1 MNFKPE
7 KRVVKF
13 YLLLFFCIFA
23 EKHRKMGKFLFW
35 VFAGLT
41 ACWLTSCQQDGK
53 SELQGGTQKDSD
65 EYYIDLSLRN
75 IKFYEAYA
83 VDSFLQTTER
93 LHQYL
98 LRNEKRTNRDIQL
111 LRAQWMMAR
120 GVYYAALLGRP
131 DSGLVYAKKAAHLME
146 QERMNPDLRVV
157 AMTDIA
163 DFYRQTGQLD
173 LSAEGYMQA
182 LAVADSFQTTTDSHI
197 AISLG
202 ISTVYTFMADYENS
216 AKWWAKCKELLPK
229 MKKPD
234 QFIYYNNVGND
245 YYLQDKYQEALPFFE
260 KAASLV
266 KDDPDKTWDY
276 YTARANIAE
285 ILINLKRGDDARPIL
300 EEVDSFYRKVNFPIL
315 LYYINTSK
323 IELALLDGRTA
334 DAIRII
340 REEKAPEEMIP
351 AAKVMRLKVVEQVWT
366 QAGNIQNAYETHKEL
381 HALNDSIQTAN
392 VRMQLSTRLM
402 EYEHDKRL
410 LEQQQQIERSEMNE
424 LLAWAFFVV
433 ALLAAVLLLVLYQ
446 WHRRRGRMK
455 ELELR
460 QQLIETR
467 LGNARNRLSP
477 HFIYNALNHE
487 MLSQMEGRRVDFN
500 ALTQL
505 LRRGLAMADTLK
517 TSLQD
522 ELAFVDYY
530 ATIEG
535 QQIGDDFR
543 YRKEIDEG
551 IDISQVSLPAMT
563 IQIFVENAIKHGLRP
578 MKPENGEMRQ
588 LTIHVSRQGQA
599 TLVEVTDNGQGLKN
613 GPMSQAQTGMK
624 VVRQTIQML
633 NERNQEKI
641 DFGVN
646 NLTEE
651 GKRGC
656 RSWILLPDHFDYHVG
671 K

>member
-1 MNFKPE
+1 MRRF
-7 KRVVKF
+7 F
-13 YLLLFFCIFA
+13 Y
-23 EKHRKMGKFLFW
+23 
-35 VFAGLT
+35 GLIVL
-41 ACWLTSCQQDGK
+41 WLGCHFVACQQEGK
-53 SELQGGTQKDSD
+53 SDSQGGTQKDSD
-65 EYYIDLSLRN
+65 EFYIDLSLRN

-98 LRNEKRTNRDIQL
+98 LRNEKRMNRDMQL

-131 DSGLVYAKKAAHLME
+131 DSALVYAKKAAHLME

-182 LAVADSFQTTTDSHI
+182 LAVADSFQTTIDSHI

-245 YYLQDKYQEALPFFE
+245 YYLQDKYQEALPCFE

-410 LEQQQQIERSEMNE
+410 LEQQQEIEHSKMTNR
-424 LLAWAFFVV
+424 LAWVLFVT
-433 ALLAAVLLLVLYQ
+433 ALLTAILLFVLYLM
-446 WHRRRGRMK
+446 HRRKGRMQA
-455 ELELR
+455 LELR

-467 LGNARNRLSP
+467 LKNTRNRISP

-487 MLSQMEGRRVDFN
+487 MLAQMDGKAVDFN

-505 LRRGLAMADTLK
+505 LRRGLAMADTLE
-517 TSLQD
+517 TTLAE

-530 ATIEG
+530 VTIEG
-535 QQIGDDFR
+535 QQMGDTFHYEKVISD
-543 YRKEIDEG
+543 G
-551 IDISQVSLPAMT
+551 IDTSQVKLPAMT
-563 IQIFVENAIKHGLRP
+563 IQIFVENAIKHGLRSLRLQ
-578 MKPENGEMRQ
+578 EGQLRR
-588 LTIHVSRQGQA
+588 LTIRVSRKDEC
-599 TLVEVTDNGQGLKN
+599 TLVEVVDNGGGLKSDLSN
-613 GPMSQAQTGMK
+613 KAQTGIK

-633 NERNQEKI
+633 NEHNHSSIQFGIGNRLLKGEK
-641 DFGVN
+641 
-646 NLTEE
+646 
-651 GKRGC
+651 GC
-656 RSWILLPDHFDYHVG
+656 CSWLLLPDHYSYTIV
-671 K
+671 

>member
-1 MNFKPE
+1 
-7 KRVVKF
+7 
-13 YLLLFFCIFA
+13 
-23 EKHRKMGKFLFW
+23 MGKFLFW

-41 ACWLTSCQQDGK
+41 ACWLTSCQQEGK
-53 SELQGGTQKDSD
+53 SDSQGGTQKDSD

-93 LHQYL
+93 IHQYL
-98 LRNEKRTNRDIQL
+98 LRNEKRMNRDMQL

-216 AKWWAKCKELLPK
+216 AKWWAKCRELLPK

-410 LEQQQQIERSEMNE
+410 LEQQQEIEHSKMTNR
-424 LLAWAFFVV
+424 LAWVLFVT
-433 ALLAAVLLLVLYQ
+433 ALLTAILLFVLYLM
-446 WHRRRGRMK
+446 HRRKGRMQA
-455 ELELR
+455 LELR

-467 LGNARNRLSP
+467 LKNTRNRISP

-487 MLSQMEGRRVDFN
+487 MLAQMDGKAVDFN

-505 LRRGLAMADTLK
+505 LRRGLAMADTLE
-517 TSLQD
+517 TTLAE

-530 ATIEG
+530 VTIEG
-535 QQIGDDFR
+535 QQMGDTFHYEKVISD
-543 YRKEIDEG
+543 G
-551 IDISQVSLPAMT
+551 IDTSQVKLPAMT
-563 IQIFVENAIKHGLRP
+563 IQIFVENAIKHGLRSLRLQ
-578 MKPENGEMRQ
+578 EGQLRR
-588 LTIHVSRQGQA
+588 LTIRVSRKDEC
-599 TLVEVTDNGQGLKN
+599 TLVEVVDNGGGLKSDLSN
-613 GPMSQAQTGMK
+613 KAQTGIK

-633 NERNQEKI
+633 NEHNHSPIQFGIGNRLLKGEK
-641 DFGVN
+641 
-646 NLTEE
+646 
-651 GKRGC
+651 GC
-656 RSWILLPDHFDYHVG
+656 CSWLLLPDHYSYTIV
-671 K
+671 

>member
-1 MNFKPE
+1 MRE
-7 KRVVKF
+7 RTYWMIGLLAVVNM
-13 YLLLFFCIFA
+13 I
-23 EKHRKMGKFLFW
+23 
-35 VFAGLT
+35 
-41 ACWLTSCQQDGK
+41 SCQQKAVGD
-53 SELQGGTQKDSD
+53 LQSGMPKDSD
-65 EYYIDLSLRN
+65 GFYQKLVDKGVEYYR
-75 IKFYEAYA
+75 AYQ
-83 VDSFLQTTER
+83 VDSFADCNKR
-93 LHQYL
+93 IRQYL
-98 LRNEKRTNRDIQL
+98 MRNGGRKDEKYLQL
-111 LRAQWMMAR
+111 KAHWLKAE
-120 GVYYAALLGRP
+120 GVYYTALLGRP
-131 DSGLVYAKKAAHLME
+131 DSGIVYTDSAIRLME
-146 QERMNPDLRVV
+146 QLRMDPELRVIT
-157 AMTDIA
+157 MLNKGN
-163 DFYRQTGQLD
+163 FYSQTGQFD
-173 LSAEGYMQA
+173 LSADAYLRAM
-182 LAVADSFQTTTDSHI
+182 AVADSFETSEDSRI
-197 AISLG
+197 AITLG
-202 ISTVYTFMADYENS
+202 ISTVYTYMGDFTSS
-216 AKWWAKCKELLPK
+216 ARWWSKSKELLAK

-245 YYLQDKYQEALPFFE
+245 YYLQDKYREALPYFE

-266 KDDPDKTWDY
+266 KGNPDKSWDY

-285 ILINLKRGDDARPIL
+285 ILINLKEAGKAKPIL
-300 EEVDSFYRKVNFPIL
+300 QEVDSFFRKVDFGIL
-315 LYYINTSK
+315 LYYIRTSE
-323 IELALLDGRTA
+323 IELATLEGKNA
-334 DAIRII
+334 DATRMV
-340 REEKAPEEMIP
+340 RESKTPKGMIP
-351 AAKVMRLKVVEQVWT
+351 AAVVKRLKAEEQAWRE
-366 QAGNIQNAYETHKEL
+366 AGNMQEAYDAHRQY
-381 HALNDSIQTAN
+381 HQLNDSVQSQHLKMQMNA
-392 VRMQLSTRLM
+392 RMM

-410 LEQQQQIERSEMNE
+410 LEQQQRIERSEMNE
-424 LLAWAFFVV
+424 ILAWALFVV
-433 ALLAAVLLLVLYQ
+433 ALLAAILLLVLYQ
-446 WHRRRGRMK
+446 WRRRRGRMK

-487 MLSQMEGRRVDFN
+487 MLSQMEGRQVDFN

-543 YRKEIDEG
+543 YSKEIDEG

-578 MKPENGEMRQ
+578 MKPENEEMRQ

-613 GPMSQAQTGMK
+613 GPTSQAQTGMK

>member
-1 MNFKPE
+1 
-7 KRVVKF
+7 
-13 YLLLFFCIFA
+13 
-23 EKHRKMGKFLFW
+23 MGLAHPCRAF
-35 VFAGLT
+35 V
-41 ACWLTSCQQDGK
+41 C
-53 SELQGGTQKDSD
+53 
-65 EYYIDLSLRN
+65 LR
-75 IKFYEAYA
+75 
-83 VDSFLQTTER
+83 
-93 LHQYL
+93 
-98 LRNEKRTNRDIQL
+98 
-111 LRAQWMMAR
+111 
-120 GVYYAALLGRP
+120 
-131 DSGLVYAKKAAHLME
+131 
-146 QERMNPDLRVV
+146 
-157 AMTDIA
+157 
-163 DFYRQTGQLD
+163 
-173 LSAEGYMQA
+173 
-182 LAVADSFQTTTDSHI
+182 
-197 AISLG
+197 
-202 ISTVYTFMADYENS
+202 
-216 AKWWAKCKELLPK
+216 
-229 MKKPD
+229 
-234 QFIYYNNVGND
+234 
-245 YYLQDKYQEALPFFE
+245 
-260 KAASLV
+260 
-266 KDDPDKTWDY
+266 
-276 YTARANIAE
+276 
-285 ILINLKRGDDARPIL
+285 
-300 EEVDSFYRKVNFPIL
+300 
-315 LYYINTSK
+315 
-323 IELALLDGRTA
+323 
-334 DAIRII
+334 
-340 REEKAPEEMIP
+340 
-351 AAKVMRLKVVEQVWT
+351 
-366 QAGNIQNAYETHKEL
+366 
-381 HALNDSIQTAN
+381 
-392 VRMQLSTRLM
+392 
-402 EYEHDKRL
+402 
-410 LEQQQQIERSEMNE
+410 
-424 LLAWAFFVV
+424 
-433 ALLAAVLLLVLYQ
+433 
-446 WHRRRGRMK
+446 HRRRGRMK

-487 MLSQMEGRRVDFN
+487 MLSQMEGRQVDFN

-543 YRKEIDEG
+543 YSKEIDEG

-563 IQIFVENAIKHGLRP
+563 IQIFVENSIKHGLRP

-613 GPMSQAQTGMK
+613 GPTSQAQTGMK

>member
-1 MNFKPE
+1 MNFKLE

-41 ACWLTSCQQDGK
+41 TYWLTSCQQEGK
-53 SELQGGTQKDSD
+53 SESQGGTQKDSD

-93 LHQYL
+93 IHQYL
-98 LRNEKRTNRDIQL
+98 LRNEKRMNRDMQL

-245 YYLQDKYQEALPFFE
+245 YYLQDKYQEALPCFE

-300 EEVDSFYRKVNFPIL
+300 EEVDSFYRKVHFPIL

-410 LEQQQQIERSEMNE
+410 LEQQQEIEHSKMTNR
-424 LLAWAFFVV
+424 LAWVLFVT
-433 ALLAAVLLLVLYQ
+433 ALLTAILLFVLYLM
-446 WHRRRGRMK
+446 HRRKGRMQA
-455 ELELR
+455 LELR

-467 LGNARNRLSP
+467 LKNTRNRISP

-487 MLSQMEGRRVDFN
+487 MLAQMDGKAVDFN

-505 LRRGLAMADTLK
+505 LRRGLAMADTLE
-517 TSLQD
+517 TTLAE

-530 ATIEG
+530 VTIEG
-535 QQIGDDFR
+535 QQMGDTFHYEKVISD
-543 YRKEIDEG
+543 G
-551 IDISQVSLPAMT
+551 IDTSQVKLPAMT
-563 IQIFVENAIKHGLRP
+563 IQIFVENAIKHGLRSLRLQ
-578 MKPENGEMRQ
+578 EGQLCR
-588 LTIHVSRQGQA
+588 LTIRVSRKDEC
-599 TLVEVTDNGQGLKN
+599 TLVEVVDNGGGLKSDLSN
-613 GPMSQAQTGMK
+613 KAQTGIK

-633 NERNQEKI
+633 NEHNHSSIQFGIGNRLLEGEK
-641 DFGVN
+641 
-646 NLTEE
+646 
-651 GKRGC
+651 GC
-656 RSWILLPDHFDYHVG
+656 CSWLLLPDHYSYTIV
-671 K
+671 

>member
-1 MNFKPE
+1 MKGFYHWIKVF
-7 KRVVKF
+7 VV
-13 YLLLFFCIFA
+13 II
-23 EKHRKMGKFLFW
+23 
-35 VFAGLT
+35 GLT
-41 ACWLTSCQQDGK
+41 ACQKNGRFMSHQ
-53 SELQGGTQKDSD
+53 ELSDKDSD

-98 LRNEKRTNRDIQL
+98 LRNEKRMNRDMQL

-300 EEVDSFYRKVNFPIL
+300 EEVDSFYRKVHFPIL

-392 VRMQLSTRLM
+392 VRMQLNTRLM

-410 LEQQQQIERSEMNE
+410 LEQQQEIEHSKMTNR
-424 LLAWAFFVV
+424 LAWVLFVT
-433 ALLAAVLLLVLYQ
+433 ALLTAILLFVLYLMY
-446 WHRRRGRMK
+446 RRKGRMQA
-455 ELELR
+455 LELR

-467 LGNARNRLSP
+467 LKNTRNRISP

-487 MLSQMEGRRVDFN
+487 MLAQMDGKAVDFN

-505 LRRGLAMADTLK
+505 LRRGLAMADTLE
-517 TSLQD
+517 TTLAE

-530 ATIEG
+530 VTIEG
-535 QQIGDDFR
+535 QQMGDTFHYEKVISD
-543 YRKEIDEG
+543 G
-551 IDISQVSLPAMT
+551 IDTSQVKLPAMT
-563 IQIFVENAIKHGLRP
+563 IQIFVENAIKHGLRSLRLQ
-578 MKPENGEMRQ
+578 EGQLRR
-588 LTIHVSRQGQA
+588 LTIRVSRKDEC
-599 TLVEVTDNGQGLKN
+599 TLVEVVDNGGGLKSDLSN
-613 GPMSQAQTGMK
+613 KAQTGIK

-633 NERNQEKI
+633 NEHNHSPIQFGIGNRPLKGEK
-641 DFGVN
+641 
-646 NLTEE
+646 
-651 GKRGC
+651 GC
-656 RSWILLPDHFDYHVG
+656 CSWLLLPDHYSYTIV
-671 K
+671 

>member
-1 MNFKPE
+1 MRRFA
-7 KRVVKF
+7 
-13 YLLLFFCIFA
+13 FCIVALLVVSNF
-23 EKHRKMGKFLFW
+23 MG
-35 VFAGLT
+35 
-41 ACWLTSCQQDGK
+41 CQQEGK
-53 SELQGGTQKDSD
+53 VQPTMATKDSD
-65 EYYIDLSLRN
+65 EYYQKLVDKGVEYYR
-75 IKFYEAYA
+75 AYN
-83 VDSFLQTTER
+83 VDSFADCNKR
-93 LHQYL
+93 IHQYL
-98 LRNEKRTNRDIQL
+98 MRNEGRKDEKYLQL
-111 LRAQWMMAR
+111 KAHWLKAE
-120 GVYYAALLGRP
+120 GVYYTALLGRP
-131 DSGLVYAKKAAHLME
+131 DSGIVYTDSAIRLME
-146 QERMNPDLRVV
+146 RLRMDPELRVIT
-157 AMTDIA
+157 MLNKGN
-163 DFYRQTGQLD
+163 FYSQTGQFD
-173 LSAEGYMQA
+173 LSADAYLKAM
-182 LAVADSFQTTTDSHI
+182 AVADSFETSEDSRI
-197 AISLG
+197 AINLG
-202 ISTVYTFMADYENS
+202 ISTVYTYMGDFTS
-216 AKWWAKCKELLPK
+216 SGKWWAKSKALLPK

-245 YYLQDKYQEALPFFE
+245 YYLQDKYREALPYFE

-276 YTARANIAE
+276 YTARTNIAE
-285 ILINLKRGDDARPIL
+285 ILINLKEAKKARPIL
-300 EEVDSFYRKVNFPIL
+300 HEVDSFFRKVDFGIL
-315 LYYINTSK
+315 LYYIRTSE
-323 IELALLDGRTA
+323 IELATLEGRHS
-334 DAIRII
+334 DATQMVRDS
-340 REEKAPEEMIP
+340 KTPAGMIP
-351 AAKVMRLKVVEQVWT
+351 AAVVMRLKAKEQAWRK
-366 QAGNIQNAYETHKEL
+366 AGNMQEAYEAHRQY
-381 HALNDSIQTAN
+381 HQLNDSIQSQNLKMQMNA
-392 VRMQLSTRLM
+392 RMM

-410 LEQQQQIERSEMNE
+410 LEQQQRIERSEMNE
-424 LLAWAFFVV
+424 LLAWALFVA

-487 MLSQMEGRRVDFN
+487 MLSQMEGRQVDFN

-543 YRKEIDEG
+543 YSKEIDEG

-563 IQIFVENAIKHGLRP
+563 IQIFVENSIKHGLRP
-578 MKPENGEMRQ
+578 MKPENEEMRQ

-613 GPMSQAQTGMK
+613 GPTSQAQTGMK

>member
-1 MNFKPE
+1 MRRF
-7 KRVVKF
+7 F
-13 YLLLFFCIFA
+13 Y
-23 EKHRKMGKFLFW
+23 
-35 VFAGLT
+35 GLIVL
-41 ACWLTSCQQDGK
+41 WLGCHSVACQQEGK
-53 SELQGGTQKDSD
+53 SESQGGTQKDSD

-98 LRNEKRTNRDIQL
+98 LRNEKRMNRDMQL

-245 YYLQDKYQEALPFFE
+245 YYLQDKYQEALPCFE

-300 EEVDSFYRKVNFPIL
+300 EEVDSFYRKVNYPLL

-402 EYEHDKRL
+402 EYEHNKRL
-410 LEQQQQIERSEMNE
+410 LEQQQEIEHSKMTNR
-424 LLAWAFFVV
+424 LAWVLFVT
-433 ALLAAVLLLVLYQ
+433 ALLTAILLFVLYLM
-446 WHRRRGRMK
+446 HRRKGRMQA
-455 ELELR
+455 LELR

-467 LGNARNRLSP
+467 LKNTRNRISP

-487 MLSQMEGRRVDFN
+487 MLAQMDGKAVDFN

-505 LRRGLAMADTLK
+505 LRRGLAMADTLE
-517 TSLQD
+517 TTLAE

-530 ATIEG
+530 VTIEG
-535 QQIGDDFR
+535 QQMGDTFHYEKVISD
-543 YRKEIDEG
+543 G
-551 IDISQVSLPAMT
+551 IDTSQVKLPAMT
-563 IQIFVENAIKHGLRP
+563 IQIFVENAIKHGLRSLRLQ
-578 MKPENGEMRQ
+578 EGQLRR
-588 LTIHVSRQGQA
+588 LTIRVSRKDEC
-599 TLVEVTDNGQGLKN
+599 TLVEVVDNGGGLKSDLSN
-613 GPMSQAQTGMK
+613 KAQTGIK

-633 NERNQEKI
+633 NEHNHSPIQFGIGNRLLKGEK
-641 DFGVN
+641 
-646 NLTEE
+646 
-651 GKRGC
+651 GC
-656 RSWILLPDHFDYHVG
+656 CSWLLLPDHYSYTIV
-671 K
+671 